1 MVNVEEFREIA
12 IEEAT
17 DIALETYEAASEDEN
32 DAVGAIKAAEGCAIM
47 MSDLLGRIE
56 RKLKHPRGFICPK
69 ELMPKRA
76 TATSAGYDIV
86 SPEDITI
93 PTFGSAR
100 VNTHVK
106 AHMLPDEV
114 LKIYPRSSLAIKRGI
129 TLANGVAIIDS
140 DFKDEIVLSIVNTV
154 AESVTIKKGERIAQ
168 GIFQKFLTCGDEPSN
183 IRAGGIGSTGK

>member
-1 MVNVEEFREIA
+1 MVNVEDFSEVA
-12 IEEAT
+12 VEEAT
-17 DIALETYEAASEDEN
+17 DIALETYEAVLGDTN
-32 DAVGAIKAAEGCAIM
+32 DVVEATKTAEGCVIM

-56 RKLKHPRGFICPK
+56 RKLKHPRGFICSK

-76 TATSAGYDIV
+76 TSTSAGYDFV
-86 SPEDITI
+86 APEDITI

-140 DFKDEIVLSIVNTV
+140 DFENEIVLSIVNTG
-154 AESVTIKKGERIAQ
+154 AKSVMIKKGERIAQ